1 MKKKGGIIIFTT
13 IFLVGWLIVTA
24 NAQELNRETLKAEI
38 KKELKEEM
46 QAEGGILS
54 KIQEHIQIGGLIEV
68 GAAWQDVEYQDGS
81 SKDDSDLCL
90 TTVELGIEAE
100 VNEWVNAGVLL
111 LYEDP
116 TSFAGD
122 DDETSVDLDEATVTI
137 GNTEAY
143 PLYCSAGKMYIPFG
157 ALLTHFPDDPLIDQP
172 LTLVLGE
179 TSEKAVLL
187 GVEHEGLAVSG
198 YLFNGDVDEYGEDN
212 HIESY
217 GFDANY
223 SFDDEEGFD
232 LLVGVS
238 YLSNLGDS
246 DGFTDAID
254 GAQDALATEIAESE
268 GLTEDDIDL
277 GLKDYVAGFDAYA
290 HVGYAGFFLDV
301 EYMTALDEL
310 ELGGQYA
317 SEDEVIEVS
326 TNTKLEPEVWNVEF
340 GYNWDWG
347 KNLEI
352 ALKYATSDEAGA
364 LLGFPEDRYGIA
376 LNQEIFEGVIVS
388 LAYLNDDFE
397 DDDIDGRDD
406 RDVVYSQVAIE
417 F

>member
-1 MKKKGGIIIFTT
+1 MKKQVCIISTMIFV
-13 IFLVGWLIVTA
+13 FGLLIVTA
-24 NAQELNRETLKAEI
+24 NAQELNRDTLKAEI

-46 QAEGGILS
+46 RGEGGILS
-54 KIQEHIQIGGLIEV
+54 RIQEHIRIGGLIEV

-81 SKDDSDLCL
+81 SKDESDLCL

-100 VNEWVNAGVLL
+100 VNEWVNAGALL

-116 TSFAGD
+116 TSFEGE
-122 DDETSVDLDEATVTI
+122 DDETSVDLDEAWVTI

-143 PLYCSAGKMYIPFG
+143 PLYFSAGKMYVPFG

-179 TSEKAVLL
+179 TSEKAALL
-187 GVEHEGLAVSG
+187 GVEHQGFSVSG
-198 YLFNGDVDEYGEDN
+198 YLFDGDVDEVGEDN

-238 YLSNLGDS
+238 YLSNIADS
-246 DGFTDAID
+246 DGLSEEID
-254 GAQDALATEIAESE
+254 EVE
-268 GLTEDDIDL
+268 
-277 GLKDYVAGFDAYA
+277 DYVGGFDAYL
-290 HVGYAGFFLDV
+290 HVGYADFFVDV
-301 EYMTALDEL
+301 EYMTATDDFDPTEL
-310 ELGGQYA
+310 ATGDGDGA
-317 SEDEVIEVS
+317 
-326 TNTKLEPEVWNVEF
+326 EPAVWNVEV

-347 KNLEI
+347 RNLEI
-352 ALKYATSDEAGA
+352 ALKYAGSDESEH
-364 LLGFPEDRYGIA
+364 LGFPEDRYGIC
-376 LNQEIFEGVIVS
+376 LNQEIFESVIVS

-406 RDVVYSQVAIE
+406 RDVVYSQIAIE

>member
-1 MKKKGGIIIFTT
+1 MKKHLSVIFSM
-13 IFLVGWLIVTA
+13 IFLVGLLILTA
-24 NAQELNRETLKAEI
+24 NAQALDREALKAEI
-38 KKELKEEM
+38 KEELKEEM
-46 QAEGGILS
+46 ESEGGILS
-54 KIQEHIQIGGLIEV
+54 KIQDHIQISGLIEF
-68 GAAWQDVEYQDGS
+68 GGAWQDVEYTDGS
-81 SKDDSDLCL
+81 SEDESDFAL
-90 TTVELGIEAE
+90 TTVELTVEAE
-100 VNEWVNAGVLL
+100 VNEWVNVASTL

-116 TSFAGD
+116 TFEN
-122 DDETSVDLDEATVTI
+122 DETSVDLDAATVTI
-137 GNTEAY
+137 GNTEAF
-143 PLYCSAGKMYIPFG
+143 PLYFSAGAMYVPFG
-157 ALLTHFPDDPLIDQP
+157 ALLTHFPDDPLMDVP
-172 LTLVLGE
+172 LALLLGE
-179 TSEKAVLL
+179 TREKAVLV
-187 GVEHEGLAVSG
+187 GVEHEGFAVSG

-254 GAQDALATEIAESE
+254 DAKDALATEIAELE
-268 GLTEDDIDL
+268 GITADDVDL
-277 GLKDYVAGFDAYA
+277 GLEDYVAGFDAYL
-290 HVGYAGFFLDV
+290 HVGCAGFFLDV

-317 SEDEVIEVS
+317 SEDEIIEVS
-326 TNTKLEPEVWNVEF
+326 ENMKLEPEVWNVEF

-376 LNQEIFEGVIVS
+376 LNQEIYEGVIVS

-406 RDVVYSQVAIE
+406 RDVVYSQIAIE

>member
-1 MKKKGGIIIFTT
+1 MKKQICIISTMIFV
-13 IFLVGWLIVTA
+13 FGLLVVTA

-46 QAEGGILS
+46 RGEGGILS
-54 KIQEHIQIGGLIEV
+54 RIQEHIRIGGLIEV
-68 GAAWQDVEYQDGS
+68 GVAWQDVEYQDGS

-100 VNEWVNAGVLL
+100 VNEWVNAGALL

-116 TSFAGD
+116 TSFEGED
-122 DDETSVDLDEATVTI
+122 NETSVDLDEAWVTI

-143 PLYCSAGKMYIPFG
+143 PLYFSAGKMYVPFG

-179 TSEKAVLL
+179 TSEKAALL
-187 GVEHEGLAVSG
+187 GVEHQGFSVSG
-198 YLFNGDVDEYGEDN
+198 YLFNGDVDEAGEDN

-223 SFDDEEGFD
+223 LFDDEEGFD

-238 YLSNLGDS
+238 YLSNIADS
-246 DGFTDAID
+246 DGLSEEID
-254 GAQDALATEIAESE
+254 EVE
-268 GLTEDDIDL
+268 
-277 GLKDYVAGFDAYA
+277 DYVGGFDAYL
-290 HVGYAGFFLDV
+290 HVGYADFFVDV
-301 EYMTALDEL
+301 EYMTATDDFEPTEL
-310 ELGGQYA
+310 ATGDGDGA
-317 SEDEVIEVS
+317 
-326 TNTKLEPEVWNVEF
+326 EPAVWNVEV
-340 GYNWDWG
+340 GYNWNWG
-347 KNLEI
+347 RNLEI
-352 ALKYATSDEAGA
+352 ALKYAGSDESEH
-364 LLGFPEDRYGIA
+364 LGFPEDRYGIA
-376 LNQEIFEGVIVS
+376 LNQEIFESVIVS

>member
-1 MKKKGGIIIFTT
+1 MKKQICIISTMIFV
-13 IFLVGWLIVTA
+13 FGLLIVTA

-46 QAEGGILS
+46 RGEGGILS
-54 KIQEHIQIGGLIEV
+54 RIQEHIRIGGLIEV

-100 VNEWVNAGVLL
+100 VNEWVNAGALL

-116 TSFAGD
+116 TSFEGE
-122 DDETSVDLDEATVTI
+122 DDETSVDLDEAWVTI

-143 PLYCSAGKMYIPFG
+143 PLYFSAGKMYVPFG

-179 TSEKAVLL
+179 TSEKAALL
-187 GVEHEGLAVSG
+187 GVEHQGFAASG
-198 YLFNGDVDEYGEDN
+198 YLFNGDVDEAGEDN

-238 YLSNLGDS
+238 YLSNIADS
-246 DGFTDAID
+246 DGLSEEID
-254 GAQDALATEIAESE
+254 EVE
-268 GLTEDDIDL
+268 
-277 GLKDYVAGFDAYA
+277 DYVGGFDAYL
-290 HVGYAGFFLDV
+290 HVGYADFFVDV
-301 EYMTALDEL
+301 EYMTATDDFDPTEL
-310 ELGGQYA
+310 ATGDGDGA
-317 SEDEVIEVS
+317 
-326 TNTKLEPEVWNVEF
+326 EPAVWNVEV

-347 KNLEI
+347 RNLEI
-352 ALKYATSDEAGA
+352 ALKYAGSDESEH
-364 LLGFPEDRYGIA
+364 LGFPEDRYGIC
-376 LNQEIFEGVIVS
+376 LNQEIFESVIVS

-406 RDVVYSQVAIE
+406 RDVVYSQIAIE

>member
-1 MKKKGGIIIFTT
+1 
-13 IFLVGWLIVTA
+13 LLIVTA

-46 QAEGGILS
+46 RGEGGILS
-54 KIQEHIQIGGLIEV
+54 RIQEHIRIGGLIEV
-68 GAAWQDVEYQDGS
+68 GVAWRDVEYQDGS
-81 SKDDSDLCL
+81 SQDDSDLCL

-100 VNEWVNAGVLL
+100 VNEWVNAGALL

-116 TSFAGD
+116 TSFEGE
-122 DDETSVDLDEATVTI
+122 DDETSVDLDEAWVTI

-143 PLYCSAGKMYIPFG
+143 PLYFSAGKMYVPFG

-179 TSEKAVLL
+179 TSEKAALL
-187 GVEHEGLAVSG
+187 GVEHQGFSVSG
-198 YLFNGDVDEYGEDN
+198 YLFNGDVDEVGEDN

-238 YLSNLGDS
+238 YLSNIADS
-246 DGFTDAID
+246 DGLSEEID
-254 GAQDALATEIAESE
+254 EVE
-268 GLTEDDIDL
+268 
-277 GLKDYVAGFDAYA
+277 DYVSGFDAYL
-290 HVGYAGFFLDV
+290 HVGYADFFVDV
-301 EYMTALDEL
+301 EHMTATDDFDPTEL
-310 ELGGQYA
+310 AAGDGDGA
-317 SEDEVIEVS
+317 
-326 TNTKLEPEVWNVEF
+326 EPAVWNVEV

-347 KNLEI
+347 RNLEI
-352 ALKYATSDEAGA
+352 ALKYAGSDESEH
-364 LLGFPEDRYGIA
+364 LGFPEDRYGIC
-376 LNQEIFEGVIVS
+376 LNQELFESVIVS
-388 LAYLNDDFE
+388 LAYLSDDFE

-406 RDVVYSQVAIE
+406 RDVVYSQIAVE